1 MDPLPTQVQTKIF
14 STFGMRTKLET
25 LILTIVNFL
34 PIKVFKTCKNIND
47 ALMTDTSHL

>member
-25 LILTIVNFL
+25 LILTL